1 MLETLL
7 VKTEYP
13 VHLEKN
19 FYISELHMGG
29 SDLDFKLMD
38 HTDHAGPY
46 KTLETAKK
54 MYKRLISNN
63 KMFNNWDFMIRGPEH
78 QKSGYKS
85 IWYAP
90 EDRPESQ

>member
-1 MLETLL
+1 
-7 VKTEYP
+7 
-13 VHLEKN
+13 
-19 FYISELHMGG
+19 
-29 SDLDFKLMD
+29 
-38 HTDHAGPY
+38 
-46 KTLETAKK
+46 

-90 EDRPESQ
+90 EERPESY